1 MQLRPTSETP
11 ADIRRRNRHTV
22 LSLLRQ
28 HGALSKS
35 DLVKLTERTGTT
47 ISTILEGL
55 LEERLVALVSESEN
69 AGAESGRGRPAMFYA
84 LNGHNWIIAG
94 LQIASSTVTAA
105 IVNLL
110 GEVLDSETLAAPAD
124 MPSERVLDLVG
135 GLLDSLLARTHTPG
149 SALLGLGIALEGL
162 VDVDAGKSL
171 WMLFRQQ
178 WEDVPVARY
187 FTQRYRVPV
196 LIDYRVYAATLAEA
210 VYGAA
215 RGASDFAYLNIDT
228 GVAVA
233 SVASGQLVRSGGVPT
248 GFTGGLG
255 HVLRTGGS
263 RLCYCGNTGCLQTE
277 ITTQALLTQ
286 LRELLDVTRGSSFGN
301 YWQHHDV
308 SFENLMSAVQQND
321 TLALQLRS
329 RFAQNVAIAV
339 SGTVQLFSGNLVVV
353 GGAAAQFGGEEALE
367 VSRRALQRFTILHR
381 QFGLAKVVASTLL
394 PDSATLGAAS
404 LIIQAVMDGKI
415 TAQPVY

>member
-1 MQLRPTSETP
+1 MQLRPTSERP

-47 ISTILEGL
+47 ISTILDGL
-55 LEERLVALVSESEN
+55 LEERLVALVSDSEPS
-69 AGAESGRGRPAMFYA
+69 GAEAGRGRPATFYA
-84 LNGHNWIIAG
+84 LNAHNWIIAG
-94 LQIASSTVTAA
+94 LQIASNSVTVAV
-105 IVNLL
+105 VNLL
-110 GEVLDSETLAAPAD
+110 GEVLDSGTLTAPAD
-124 MPSERVLDLVG
+124 MPSENVLDLAG
-135 GLLDSLLARTHTPG
+135 SLLDSLLARTRTPE
-149 SALLGLGIALEGL
+149 SDLLGLGIALEGL
-162 VDVDAGKSL
+162 VDIDAGKSL

-178 WEDVPVARY
+178 WNDVPVTEYFAERY
-187 FTQRYRVPV
+187 QVPV

-210 VYGAA
+210 VYGAG
-215 RGASDFAYLNIDT
+215 RGVSDFAYLNIDT

-233 SVASGQLVRSGGVPT
+233 SVASGRLVRSGGVPT

-255 HVLRTGGS
+255 HVLRTSGS

-301 YWQHHDV
+301 YWQRHDV
-308 SFENLMSAVQQND
+308 TFENLMLAAQQND

-339 SGTVQLFSGNLVVV
+339 SGTVQLFSGNLVIV

-367 VSRRALQRFTILHR
+367 VSRRALQRLTILHS
-381 QFGLAKVVASTLL
+381 QFGLTKIVASTLL
-394 PDSATLGAAS
+394 PDPATLGAAS
-404 LIIQAVMDGKI
+404 LVIQAVMDGKI
-415 TAQPVY
+415 AALPTH